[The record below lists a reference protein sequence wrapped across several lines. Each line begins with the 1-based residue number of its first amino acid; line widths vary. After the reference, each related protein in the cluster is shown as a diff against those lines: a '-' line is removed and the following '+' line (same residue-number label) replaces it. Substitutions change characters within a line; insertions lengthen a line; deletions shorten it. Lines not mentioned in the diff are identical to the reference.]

1 MHMDVK
7 NIITEVENEWILL
20 YACCWYDDLGNI
32 EAVDT
37 FRPKGDRVTKL
48 KDTDASN
55 AGAIGEIADA
65 KNPILPLSPKLY
77 PTTH

>member
-1 MHMDVK
+1 MMFEY
-7 NIITEVENEWILL
+7 I
-20 YACCWYDDLGNI
+20 GNI

-48 KDTDASN
+48 KDSDTTSN

-77 PTTH
+77 PKKLKESTIH

>member
-1 MHMDVK
+1 M
-7 NIITEVENEWILL
+7 
-20 YACCWYDDLGNI
+20 
-32 EAVDT
+32 DT

-77 PTTH
+77 PKKESTTH